1 VAELPDPTESLTGE
15 ARAAFDA
22 MAQAR
27 AHADGRAA
35 LGEVYVRMFN
45 NPAVAVAVGNLG
57 EHLRFHGVLPDDVR
71 ELVII
76 RYSAVQRLWYEWSH
90 HQRPAR
96 LAGVTDEVIAAVT
109 AGALPATLA
118 DSTRAA
124 LEVVDAVVAHGTIP
138 GSVQERVVDA
148 HGTAGIVEVVALCG
162 LYALLGFV
170 VTAFDI
176 PIEAGFPTPPTPP
189 EPGR

>member
-1 VAELPDPTESLTGE
+1 VAELPDPTATLTAD

-22 MAQAR
+22 MAAAR

-45 NPAVAVAVGNLG
+45 NPGVAVAVGKLG
-57 EHLRFHGVLPDDVR
+57 EQIRFHGVLPDDVR
-71 ELVII
+71 ELLIV
-76 RYSAVQRLWYEWSH
+76 RYSARQRLWYEWSH

-96 LAGVTDEVIAAVT
+96 LAGVTDEVLAAVT
-109 AGALPATLA
+109 AGAFPDSLP

-124 LEVVDAVVAHGTIP
+124 LEAVDAVASHSGIP
-138 GSVQERVVDA
+138 ESVQQRVVDA

-162 LYALLGFV
+162 LYALIGYT

-176 PIEAGFPTPPTPP
+176 PIEEGFPAPPDAD
-189 EPGR
+189 R

>member
-1 VAELPDPTESLTGE
+1 M
-15 ARAAFDA
+15 AA
-22 MAQAR
+22 AR

-45 NPAVAVAVGNLG
+45 NPGVAVAVGKLG

-76 RYSAVQRLWYEWSH
+76 RYSARQGLWYEWSH

-96 LAGVTDEVIAAVT
+96 LAGVTDDVAAAVT
-109 AGALPATLA
+109 TGAVPDSLPDA
-118 DSTRAA
+118 TRAA
-124 LEVVDAVVAHGTIP
+124 LEAVDAVAAQRAIP
-138 GSVQERVVDA
+138 GSVQQRVVDA

-162 LYALLGFV
+162 LYALIGYT

-176 PIEAGFPTPPTPP
+176 PIEAGFPTPP
-189 EPGR
+189 GVDR